1 MKIAGLVFIGIIAVA
16 IIILLVAIEI
26 IEFTIGAILVV
37 VAALIFWGVYKWA
50 KSKLDR

>member
-1 MKIAGLVFIGIIAVA
+1 MKTAGLVFIGIIAVA

>member
-1 MKIAGLVFIGIIAVA
+1 MKTAGLVFIGIIAVA

-26 IEFTIGAILVV
+26 IEFTIGAILVL
-37 VAALIFWGVYKWA
+37 VAALILWGVYKWA